1 MVATVGETDLNIYNL
16 YCPDNKDLS
25 LRSMNITD
33 ENCLIVGDF
42 NSHST
47 SWGYSENNARG
58 DEVEDWQ
65 TESNL
70 ILLNDTQD
78 QDTFYSRRWLTTST
92 PDIAFATGNLAWKT
106 ERKVEKQLAGSD
118 HRPIKLEIDLHFKPK
133 DVQTFPR
140 WNYKKAD
147 WNKFTQLSDAYT
159 GKIKTDVYNPTKPT
173 NSFVEG
179 ILKAA
184 SESIPRGARKDY
196 KPYWN
201 EELQNLEETV
211 EQSRKEAE
219 TNPSVE
225 NNIQFVFPMT
235 QFLSLAISIQIK
247 ISTWGLIHLQRLA
260 L

>member
-1 MVATVGETDLNIYNL
+1 MT
-16 YCPDNKDLS
+16 
-25 LRSMNITD
+25 
-33 ENCLIVGDF
+33 
-42 NSHST
+42 
-47 SWGYSENNARG
+47 
-58 DEVEDWQ
+58 
-65 TESNL
+65 
-70 ILLNDTQD
+70 
-78 QDTFYSRRWLTTST
+78 
-92 PDIAFATGNLAWKT
+92 WKT

-140 WNYKKAD
+140 WDYKKAD
-147 WNKFTQLSDAYT
+147 GNKFTQLSDAYT

-211 EQSRKEAE
+211 EQSRKEPE

-225 NNIQFVFPMT
+225 NNIALKAATAKCRKAYNQSARSSWREKTANLNMDRDGKKLWTFMKSLSGERKKT
-235 QFLSLAISIQIK
+235 AQIMIFLVSN
-247 ISTWGLIHLQRLA
+247 
-260 L
+260 

>member
-1 MVATVGETDLNIYNL
+1 MNIYNV
-16 YCPDNKDLS
+16 YRPDNKDLS

-70 ILLNDTQD
+70 ILLNDIQD

-159 GKIKTDVYNPTKPT
+159 GKSRLMFTILPNLIKIKAIFKKKWEDDHSRYN
-173 NSFVEG
+173 
-179 ILKAA
+179 
-184 SESIPRGARKDY
+184 KDDAY
-196 KPYWN
+196 HY
-201 EELQNLEETV
+201 L
-211 EQSRKEAE
+211 SRKEQVIIFRLR
-219 TNPSVE
+219 TGHNR
-225 NNIQFVFPMT
+225 
-235 QFLSLAISIQIK
+235 LRH
-247 ISTWGLIHLQRLA
+247 HLYSKMRIGPTDLCPCGNDS
-260 L
+260 